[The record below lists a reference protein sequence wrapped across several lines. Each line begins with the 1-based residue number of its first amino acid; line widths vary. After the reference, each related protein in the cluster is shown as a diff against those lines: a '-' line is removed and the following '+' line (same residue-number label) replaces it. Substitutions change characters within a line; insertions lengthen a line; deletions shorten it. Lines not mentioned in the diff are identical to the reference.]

1 MMHTLAIVEDD
12 NRYALVIKKLIDM
25 QPDMSCVGIYGSIQ
39 ACLTPLAEMQP
50 DVILLDI
57 QLPDGKGSDFVDVI
71 KKICEKSIII
81 ICTSFTD
88 DEYIFKSIKNGA
100 LGYMLKSDSAEQI
113 LQSIRDALA
122 GGSPINI
129 GVARKIISFF
139 TTEKNTLAELSTKE
153 NDVLALLADGLMYK
167 EIASLKNIT
176 LDGVRKHVSNIYK
189 KLHVSNKVEAVNLYK
204 KQ

>member
-39 ACLTPLAEMQP
+39 ACLSPLAEMQP

-100 LGYMLKSDSAEQI
+100 LGYMLKSDSAEHI
-113 LQSIRDALA
+113 LQSIRDAVA

-139 TTEKNTLAELSTKE
+139 TTKKNTLAELTPKE
-153 NDVLALLADGLMYK
+153 NEVLALFADGLMYK
-167 EIASLKNIT
+167 EIAAMQNISIDT
-176 LDGVRKHVSNIYK
+176 VRKHAGNIYK
-189 KLHVSNKVEAVNLYK
+189 KLHVSNKVEAVNIYK